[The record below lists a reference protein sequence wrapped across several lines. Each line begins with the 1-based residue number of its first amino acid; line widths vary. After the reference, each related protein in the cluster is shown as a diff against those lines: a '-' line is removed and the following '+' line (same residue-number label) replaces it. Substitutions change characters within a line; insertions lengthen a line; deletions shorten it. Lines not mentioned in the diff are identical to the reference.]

1 MNKMYQIDQDLKDKL
16 VKNFSII
23 EKMAEDLTTG
33 NVAHKKAAIKGFTL
47 RAKEFILNYT
57 VKEKLFNA
65 EVIPMN
71 EKSNMIKVMHLMIL
85 NRCDHSCELCCN
97 KLYNIDELPVATIN
111 ELKTIST
118 LCITGGEP
126 FMSGINIDQLAEK
139 AKKQFPNIKK
149 VYVYTSGSA
158 LLRTFLHQTFD
169 YIDGINIA
177 PKNDHDWV
185 SLESLVF
192 DHDTSRL
199 SSLKEN
205 RLYVFKDQV
214 DEFNNH
220 KQIVNLLNLTVI
232 YRVWDKEFNTPD
244 SEIFRRLPIFLD

>member
-1 MNKMYQIDQDLKDKL
+1 MSG
-16 VKNFSII
+16 KNSVI
-23 EKMAEDLTTG
+23 E
-33 NVAHKKAAIKGFTL
+33 
-47 RAKEFILNYT
+47 
-57 VKEKLFNA
+57 
-65 EVIPMN
+65 
-71 EKSNMIKVMHLMIL
+71 VMHLMIL
-85 NRCDHSCELCCN
+85 SKCDHSCELCCN
-97 KLYNIDELPVATIN
+97 KLYNIDELPVATVD

-126 FMSGINIDQLAEK
+126 FMSGINIDQLARR

-158 LLRTFLHQTFD
+158 LLGTSSRQTFD
-169 YIDGINIA
+169 YIDGVNIA
-177 PKNDHDWV
+177 PKNKHDWM
-185 SLESLVF
+185 SLGSL
-192 DHDTSRL
+192 TSGL

-205 RLYVFKDQV
+205 RLYVFKDQI

-220 KQIVNLLNLTVI
+220 KQIAKLLNLTVI

>member
-1 MNKMYQIDQDLKDKL
+1 MSG
-16 VKNFSII
+16 KNSMI
-23 EKMAEDLTTG
+23 E
-33 NVAHKKAAIKGFTL
+33 
-47 RAKEFILNYT
+47 
-57 VKEKLFNA
+57 
-65 EVIPMN
+65 
-71 EKSNMIKVMHLMIL
+71 VMHLMIL
-85 NRCDHSCELCCN
+85 NKCDHSCELCCN
-97 KLYNIDELPVATIN
+97 KLYDIDKLPVATTD

-126 FMSGINIDQLAEK
+126 FMSGINIDQLARR

-158 LLRTFLHQTFD
+158 LLRTFSYQTFD
-169 YIDGINIA
+169 YIDGVNIA
-177 PKNDHDWV
+177 PKNNHDWK
-185 SLESLVF
+185 SLEF
-192 DHDTSRL
+192 FIYNHDFSRL